1 MRILVRTN
9 GMTRAEWLKWRCMG
23 IGGSDA
29 SVIAGVNRYRS
40 VFQLWLEKTGQEEPQ
55 ETDSEYTHFGTV
67 LEPVVKQE
75 FTRRTGLEV
84 RSRRAVLQS
93 SEYPFMLADLDGVIR
108 EDGKMCIFEAKT
120 ASAYKQEIWEEGVP
134 PEYMFQIQH
143 YMAVTGA
150 EKTYIAALV
159 GGNSFVYH
167 EVPRN
172 EGMIADIIR
181 MEKEFW
187 EEYVLK
193 GKESPADGSSATT
206 RFLNEKYRYSNG
218 NTVEL
223 PQEALLLCEK
233 YDKISGRLNEL
244 KKEKEELANQLRN
257 YLGGNETGIVGNRK
271 ISWKTVTSVVFD
283 KGRLEAERG
292 EIYREYCKKSQYRR
306 LSIT

>member
-159 GGNSFVYH
+159 IQSNQTTLYTNHNS
-167 EVPRN
+167 
-172 EGMIADIIR
+172 
-181 MEKEFW
+181 
-187 EEYVLK
+187 
-193 GKESPADGSSATT
+193 
-206 RFLNEKYRYSNG
+206 
-218 NTVEL
+218 
-223 PQEALLLCEK
+223 
-233 YDKISGRLNEL
+233 
-244 KKEKEELANQLRN
+244 
-257 YLGGNETGIVGNRK
+257 NRCD
-271 ISWKTVTSVVFD
+271 TF
-283 KGRLEAERG
+283 
-292 EIYREYCKKSQYRR
+292 CH
-306 LSIT
+306 